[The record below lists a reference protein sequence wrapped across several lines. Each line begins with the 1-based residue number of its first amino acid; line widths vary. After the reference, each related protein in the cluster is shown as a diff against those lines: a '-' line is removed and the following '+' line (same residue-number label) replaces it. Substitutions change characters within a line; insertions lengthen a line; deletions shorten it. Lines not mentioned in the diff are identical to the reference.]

1 MSEAWKLFHLQAY
14 FSHQRCTFSC
24 CCFSCLILVIST
36 LLSWSGQ
43 YFLFLC
49 IVKANNQI
57 RYSCSK
63 PNKLFGQGN
72 RRKWYTLVWH
82 TVQDNSYFNNNHYK
96 LEQYPIYYSTAPPI
110 SLCNADQ
117 TDPKHPY
124 FCAWSGTRLF
134 WIYRPPRQAEVAFY
148 PICLKNWH
156 LLIKDQRTVKLKSN
170 QIMIKLKYLTVPLSH
185 MLWCCLLS
193 LVVFLFWFFSP

>member
-24 CCFSCLILVIST
+24 CCFSCLVLVISS

-49 IVKANNQI
+49 IMKANNQI
-57 RYSCSK
+57 RYSCPK

-82 TVQDNSYFNNNHYK
+82 TVQDNSYFNNNHHK
-96 LEQYPIYYSTAPPI
+96 LEQYPIYYSTAPPL
-110 SLCNADQ
+110 SSSDV
-117 TDPKHPY
+117 KR
-124 FCAWSGTRLF
+124 TRLIQSIHISVLGQGLGCF
-134 WIYRPPRQAEVAFY
+134 EF
-148 PICLKNWH
+148 
-156 LLIKDQRTVKLKSN
+156 TVLQGKQKWRFT
-170 QIMIKLKYLTVPLSH
+170 QFV
-185 MLWCCLLS
+185 
-193 LVVFLFWFFSP
+193 

>member
-1 MSEAWKLFHLQAY
+1 MLEAWKLFHLQAY

-24 CCFSCLILVIST
+24 CCFSCWIISS

-72 RRKWYTLVWH
+72 RRKWYTLLWH
-82 TVQDNSYFNNNHYK
+82 TVQFKTIHTSTTITTSWNNIQFIIAQPRLWCK
-96 LEQYPIYYSTAPPI
+96 
-110 SLCNADQ
+110 ADQ

-156 LLIKDQRTVKLKSN
+156 LLIKDQSTVKLKSN

-185 MLWCCLLS
+185 MLWSCLLS
-193 LVVFLFWFFSP
+193 LVVFLFWFF

>member
-24 CCFSCLILVIST
+24 CCFSCWILVISS

-49 IVKANNQI
+49 IMKANNQI
-57 RYSCSK
+57 RYSYSK

-82 TVQDNSYFNNNHYK
+82 TVQDNSYFNNNYHK
-96 LEQYPIYYSTAPPI
+96 LEHYPIYYSTAPPL
-110 SLCNADQ
+110 SSSDVMR
-117 TDPKHPY
+117 
-124 FCAWSGTRLF
+124 TRLIQNIHISVLGQVLGCF
-134 WIYRPPRQAEVAFY
+134 EF
-148 PICLKNWH
+148 
-156 LLIKDQRTVKLKSN
+156 TVLQGKQKWRFT
-170 QIMIKLKYLTVPLSH
+170 QFV
-185 MLWCCLLS
+185 
-193 LVVFLFWFFSP
+193 

>member
-1 MSEAWKLFHLQAY
+1 MSLDHTNALLFVPFTRSRRGGWRLRKFWYTTHLPQLRVDYHWNVWQFSTFQPKKKKKIQQELSEAWKLFHLQAY
-14 FSHQRCTFSC
+14 FSQQRCTFSC
-24 CCFSCLILVIST
+24 CCFSCWILVISS

-82 TVQDNSYFNNNHYK
+82 TVQFKTIHTSTTITTSWNSIQFIIA
-96 LEQYPIYYSTAPPI
+96 QP
-110 SLCNADQ
+110 
-117 TDPKHPY
+117 
-124 FCAWSGTRLF
+124 RL
-134 WIYRPPRQAEVAFY
+134 
-148 PICLKNWH
+148 
-156 LLIKDQRTVKLKSN
+156 S
-170 QIMIKLKYLTVPLSH
+170 PLV
-185 MLWCCLLS
+185 M
-193 LVVFLFWFFSP
+193 

>member
-24 CCFSCLILVIST
+24 CCFSFWIISS

-49 IVKANNQI
+49 IMKANNQI

-82 TVQDNSYFNNNHYK
+82 TVQDNSYFNNNHHK
-96 LEQYPIYYSTAPPI
+96 LEQYPIYYSTAPPL
-110 SLCNADQ
+110 SSSDV
-117 TDPKHPY
+117 KR
-124 FCAWSGTRLF
+124 TRLIQNINISVLGQVLGCSEF
-134 WIYRPPRQAEVAFY
+134 TVLQGKQKYGVTQVVWRI
-148 PICLKNWH
+148 WH
-156 LLIKDQRTVKLKSN
+156 LLIKDQSTVKS
-170 QIMIKLKYLTVPLSH
+170 
-185 MLWCCLLS
+185 
-193 LVVFLFWFFSP
+193 